1 MKVSA
6 EVHRIIKCTIYSA
19 VFFCCCCYFFTSGG
33 GVDDVLVR
41 LVFIE
46 QIIKNMNSKHIQ
58 CQTSTGVLGIVNEF
72 DQ

>member
-6 EVHRIIKCTIYSA
+6 EVHKFIKCTIYSA
-19 VFFCCCCYFFTSGG
+19 VGFFCYFFISDG

-46 QIIKNMNSKHIQ
+46 QIIKDTNSKHIQ
-58 CQTSTGVLGIVNEF
+58 CQISTGVLGIVNEF